1 MKNKISFL
9 ISVLII
15 LTVSSFPTLASEKIK
30 IGLLLPLSGE
40 NKDIGTSV
48 LRSVSMAV
56 NRIDSSKIEILPKN
70 NFDDPEQNFK
80 AAKELY
86 DDGVKIFIG
95 PIFEKNIKDLSKLN
109 DAIFLSFT
117 NKLEK
122 KGSNIIS
129 VGVNAISQLK
139 AIEKFQEL
147 ESLKKTICLIPE
159 GLFQNEIEK
168 GLAST
173 NIKLKKKYYY
183 ESDPTLLTKRIEKI
197 TKYDR
202 RKQNLADEI
211 KRVEESD
218 EFNKEKIIE
227 NLEKKDTL
235 GKVNFD
241 SVIISAF
248 DETLKSI
255 TTSLIYT
262 DVTPK
267 KTYFITLNQWFD
279 ETLLNEDSSQNLY
292 FPSVNKKNYDEFK
305 KEYFNKY
312 ASEPSQVSLLGF
324 DLVGLIFYLSKVN
337 DFKLNN
343 KIFDQK
349 NTFKGKIGLFEI
361 EDKRIKHV
369 LNFYKVE
376 NNKFK
381 KIF

>member
-1 MKNKISFL
+1 MKNKIIFL
-9 ISVLII
+9 ISVFTILI
-15 LTVSSFPTLASEKIK
+15 ASLVPISAAEKIK

-40 NKDIGTSV
+40 NKNIGTSV

-56 NRIDSSKIEILPKN
+56 NKIDSSRIEILPKN

-86 DDGVKIFIG
+86 DNGVRIFIG

-109 DAIFLSFT
+109 DAVFLSFT
-117 NKLEK
+117 NKLK
-122 KGSNIIS
+122 KRSDNIIS
-129 VGVNAISQLK
+129 VGVNALSQLE
-139 AIEKFQEL
+139 AIEKFQKIEGL
-147 ESLKKTICLIPE
+147 EKTICLIPE
-159 GLFQNEIEK
+159 DLFREEIEK
-168 GLAST
+168 ALSST
-173 NIKLKKKYYY
+173 NIKIKKKYFY
-183 ESDPTLLTKRIEKI
+183 ESDPTLLTKRIENI

-235 GKVNFD
+235 GRVNFD

-267 KTYFITLNQWFD
+267 KIYFITLNQWFD
-279 ETLLNEDSSQNLY
+279 ESLLNEDSSQNLY
-292 FPSVNKKNYDEFK
+292 FPSVNKKNFDEFK
-305 KEYFNKY
+305 KEYSKKY
-312 ASEPSQVSLLGF
+312 SSEPNQISLLGF
-324 DLVGLIFYLSKVN
+324 DLVGLIFYLYSVN
-337 DFKLNN
+337 EYQLKNDL
-343 KIFDQK
+343 FDQK

>member
-1 MKNKISFL
+1 MKNKITFL
-9 ISVLII
+9 ISIFTILIA
-15 LTVSSFPTLASEKIK
+15 SSVHISASDKIK

-40 NKDIGTSV
+40 NKNIGTSV

-56 NRIDSSKIEILPKN
+56 NKIDSSRIEILPRN

-86 DDGVKIFIG
+86 DDGVRIFIG
-95 PIFEKNIKDLSKLN
+95 PIFEKNIKNLSKLN
-109 DAIFLSFT
+109 NAVFLSFT
-117 NKLEK
+117 NKLQK
-122 KGSNIIS
+122 KGDNVIS
-129 VGVNAISQLK
+129 VGVNALSQLK
-139 AIEKFQEL
+139 AIEKFQKIEGL
-147 ESLKKTICLIPE
+147 EKTICLIPKE
-159 GLFQNEIEK
+159 LFREEVERA
-168 GLAST
+168 LSST
-173 NIKLKKKYYY
+173 NIKLKKIYFY

-267 KTYFITLNQWFD
+267 KIYFITLNQWFD
-279 ETLLNEDSSQNLY
+279 ESLLNEDSSQNLY
-292 FPSVNKKNYDEFK
+292 FPSVNKKNFDQFK
-305 KEYFNKY
+305 KEYFKEY
-312 ASEPSQVSLLGF
+312 SSEPNQISLLGF
-324 DLVGLIFYLSKVN
+324 DLVGLIFYLYSEN
-337 DFKLNN
+337 DFQLNN
-343 KIFDQK
+343 NLFDQK
-349 NTFKGKIGLFEI
+349 NTFKGKIGIFEI

>member
-9 ISVLII
+9 VSICIILII
-15 LTVSSFPTLASEKIK
+15 STISSSAAEKIK

-40 NKDIGTSV
+40 NKNIGISV

-56 NRIDSSKIEILPKN
+56 NKIDSSQIKIYPKN
-70 NFDDPEQNFK
+70 NFDNPEQNFE

-86 DDGVKIFIG
+86 DNGIRIFIG
-95 PIFEKNIKDLSKLN
+95 PIFEKNIKDLSKFN

-117 NKLEK
+117 NKMEK
-122 KGSNIIS
+122 KGNNIIS
-129 VGVNAISQLK
+129 AGVNAISQLE
-139 AIEKFQEL
+139 AIEKFQKMEG
-147 ESLKKTICLIPE
+147 LKKTICLVPKD
-159 GLFQNEIEK
+159 GFRNEIENS
-168 GLAST
+168 LSLT
-173 NIKLKKKYYY
+173 NVKLKKKYYY
-183 ESDPTLLTKRIEKI
+183 ETDPTLLTKRIEKI

-202 RKQNLADEI
+202 RKQNLVDEI

-218 EFNKEKIIE
+218 EFNKEKLLE

-235 GKVNFD
+235 GKINFD

-267 KTYFITLNQWFD
+267 VTYFITLNQWFD
-279 ETLLNEDSSQNLY
+279 ESLLTEDSSQNLY
-292 FPSVNKKNYDEFK
+292 FPSINKKNFDEFK
-305 KEYFNKY
+305 LEYSKKY
-312 ASEPSQVSLLGF
+312 SSEPNQISLIGF

-337 DFKLNN
+337 DFQLNN
-343 KIFDQK
+343 RIFDQK

-361 EDKRIKHV
+361 EEKRIKHV
-369 LNFYKVE
+369 LNFYKVDK
-376 NNKFK
+376 NKFK

>member
-1 MKNKISFL
+1 MKNKINFL
-9 ISVLII
+9 ISI
-15 LTVSSFPTLASEKIK
+15 LTFLVVSSISTLASEKIK
-30 IGLLLPLSGE
+30 IGLLLPLSGD
-40 NKDIGTSV
+40 NKNIGTSV

-56 NRIDSSKIEILPKN
+56 NKIDSSKIEILPKN
-70 NFDDPEQNFK
+70 NFDDPDQNFK

-86 DDGVKIFIG
+86 ENGVRVFIG

-122 KGSNIIS
+122 KNDNVIS
-129 VGVNAISQLK
+129 AGVNALSQLE
-139 AIEKFQEL
+139 AIEKFQKE
-147 ESLKKTICLIPE
+147 EGLKKTICLIPE
-159 GLFQNEIEK
+159 NDFRDEIEK
-168 GLAST
+168 GLSST
-173 NIKLKKKYYY
+173 NIKLKKKYFY

-241 SVIISAF
+241 SVLISAF

-279 ETLLNEDSSQNLY
+279 ESLLNEDSSQNLY
-292 FPSVNKKNYDEFK
+292 FPSVI
-305 KEYFNKY
+305 EYIT
-312 ASEPSQVSLLGF
+312 
-324 DLVGLIFYLSKVN
+324 VGS
-337 DFKLNN
+337 D
-343 KIFDQK
+343 
-349 NTFKGKIGLFEI
+349 
-361 EDKRIKHV
+361 
-369 LNFYKVE
+369 
-376 NNKFK
+376 
-381 KIF
+381 